1 MATDRGDGTVDDN
14 GVDAVDASGNEIRG
28 DGTVDDRGQ
37 TLTDAQE
44 QALIQ
49 QGFNSKVQP

>member
-1 MATDRGDGTVDDN
+1 MPYAN
-14 GVDAVDASGNEIRG
+14 GNQIRG
-28 DGTVDDRGQ
+28 DGTVDDHGQ

>member
-1 MATDRGDGTVDDN
+1 RGDGTVDDN
-14 GVDAVDASGNEIRG
+14 GMDAVDADGNKLRG

-49 QGFNSKVQP
+49 QGFNSKEQP